1 MKDAIFFLIIVLTGI
16 IVTVF
21 ILFRKKKPKKNIC
34 CNPSN
39 IKAFK
44 MARKFTVTFTPC
56 SPAPVNGYKLL
67 WREVGSTDPFNDAKA
82 EGNFTSSPIEIVDPD
97 GGPDTEYEGIIQS
110 DCGDGIFGNQVP
122 WTTVTGSG
130 SGSGGSEGYPMLVVL
145 GETVLPSELCGQP
158 PQLIYTRVATSVIYI
173 GLVLYADPAATSP
186 ISGFNNVQDPLSG
199 EIFTV
204 DSVTGE
210 VLADTGESC

>member
-67 WREVGSTDPFNDAKA
+67 WREVGSTDPFNDA
-82 EGNFTSSPIEIVDPD
+82 GNFTSSPIEIVDPD

-130 SGSGGSEGYPMLVVL
+130 SGSGSGSTPGYAISVRLTAVEGGADICGVDPVIKYVTSAFPAILPGVVIYDDPDCTIPHE
-145 GETVLPSELCGQP
+145 GDGWIAAASDGV
-158 PQLIYTRVATSVIYI
+158 IYT
-173 GLVLYADPAATSP
+173 LDFL
-186 ISGFNNVQDPLSG
+186 
-199 EIFTV
+199 
-204 DSVTGE
+204 TGE
-210 VLADTGESC
+210 VGAPTGDTC